1 MVATAVSCTDDDDDY
16 FEKENRSEF
25 TLSDR
30 YILHFDHV
38 VVRKCSRA
46 FTDSSRPPIT
56 VAGQHRDPFAHVERQ
71 IRWITGFVLVDRF
84 VEVR

>member
-1 MVATAVSCTDDDDDY
+1 MTASTTIP
-16 FEKENRSEF
+16 KEQTGQKF

-46 FTDSSRPPIT
+46 LADSSRPP
-56 VAGQHRDPFAHVERQ
+56 VAIASQHCDPFAHVERQ
-71 IRWITGFVLVDRF
+71 IRRVAGLVLVDRF
-84 VEVR
+84 VHVG